1 MGHICSKIRKHSLA
15 PRFFCWPREF
25 FWPCGFFLLPLRV
38 VFTAPGGFFVGPAN
52 FLLALGFLLAS
63 QVFLLASQVFF
74 TKTWPRNLTGLTT
87 ANFYV
92 RGYICYKRYSAN
104 INSHIYSK
112 IKILQHKNAS
122 FKCWRKK
129 IGIIDWYCWFPLQ
142 VMGYISWKRNIWQ
155 NRL

>member
-1 MGHICSKIRKHSLA
+1 MFKNKKTFVGPAS
-15 PRFFCWPREF
+15 FFGPVGLFMALWV
-25 FWPCGFFLLPLRV
+25 FLLPLRV
-38 VFTAPGGFFVGPAN
+38 VFTAPGGFFVGPAS

-92 RGYICYKRYSAN
+92 RGCICYKWYSAN

-112 IKILQHKNAS
+112 IKILQHNNAS
-122 FKCWRKK
+122 CKCWRKK

-142 VMGYISWKRNIWQ
+142 VMGYICWKRNIWQ